1 MSHSVDYYFAPQSP
15 WMFLGHARFRDL
27 LTRTGTAVRVL
38 PVDYGRIFPV
48 SGGLPLPQRAPQRQ
62 AYRLVELRRFS
73 QFLGIPLNVQPRH
86 FPVAG
91 DPAGLLITAVA
102 LADGADPALDL
113 TGAIAAAI
121 WQRELDVADAAV
133 LTQLLHELGLPAT
146 RLTEAASEP
155 VRQAYDEHTRQA
167 IDAGVF
173 GAPSYVVDGE
183 IFWGQDRLDLLAHR
197 LAALD

>member
-1 MSHSVDYYFAPQSP
+1 VSHSVDYYFAPQSP

-48 SGGLPLPQRAPQRQ
+48 SGGLPLPQRALQRQ

-73 QFLGIPLNVQPRH
+73 QFLGIPLNAQPRH

-133 LTQLLHELGLPAT
+133 LAQLLHELGLPAT
-146 RLTEAASEP
+146 RLNEAASDP

-173 GAPSYVVDGE
+173 GAPSYVIDGE
-183 IFWGQDRLDLLAHR
+183 IFWGQDRLGLLEQR
-197 LAALD
+197 LTMA